1 MEIPTSSCT
10 HIYSEI
16 IPAKAIHSSS
26 QNTNDIKMRL
36 TYKTTWKQ
44 RFSSASTNTDKPV
57 ICQNTACS
65 NLEAKTKHETMVN
78 MF

>member
-26 QNTNDIKMRL
+26 QNINDMKMRL
-36 TYKTTWKQ
+36 SYETTWKQ
-44 RFSSASTNTDKPV
+44 HFFSSASTNNDTLV
-57 ICQNTACS
+57 ICQSIECS
-65 NLEAKTKHETMVN
+65 NL
-78 MF
+78 